1 MIMNQRSPIS
11 VTIRTKLRLKG
22 SKLKLEK
29 KLQKELTWD
38 EFFKI
43 ARIEI

>member
-1 MIMNQRSPIS
+1 MSQRSPIS
-11 VTIRTKLRLKG
+11 VNIETKLRLKG
-22 SKLKLEK
+22 NKLKLEK

-38 EFFKI
+38 EFFEI